1 MDFSRVIKE
10 VGRGKNH
17 ARDLDR
23 QTAYELYHAVLAGEV
38 PPLELGG
45 LLIAFRIKGEGE
57 EEMLG
62 FYQAMQERVM
72 ALQAPVDRPPPIV
85 IPSYNGARKQANLT
99 PLLAMAL
106 ARLDFPVVVHGV
118 TGDPGRVTSAEIFRE
133 LGVAWQDSPTGAQSA
148 LVLERRPVFIPVAR
162 LCPALDSQLMLRWRM
177 GVRNSAHTLAKLAT
191 PFHHHLHWRLSSVS
205 HPEYINRVGSFFKAI
220 NSSALLMNGTEGET
234 YANPERLTK
243 IYSLYQGEQQLL
255 LDPQNYP
262 LPPLESLP
270 TGRDAAATARWT
282 KACLDGEHPLPSA
295 IRLQLACCLSAT
307 GQSASME
314 RALEYID
321 RIFDHGGR

>member
-23 QTAYELYHAVLAGEV
+23 QTAYELYHAILAGEV

-45 LLIAFRIKGEGE
+45 LLMAFRIKGEAE
-57 EEMLG
+57 AEMVG

-133 LGVAWQDSPTGAQSA
+133 LGIAWQDSPAQAQSA
-148 LVLERRPVFIPVAR
+148 LVLERQPVFIPVAR

-205 HPEYINRVGSFFKAI
+205 HPEYITRVGDFFKAV

-234 YANPERLTK
+234 YANPQRLTK

-255 LDPQNYP
+255 LDPEHYP
-262 LPPLESLP
+262 LPPLENLP
-270 TGRDAAATARWT
+270 AGRDAATTARWT
-282 KACLDGEHPLPSA
+282 QACLNGAHPLPTA

-307 GQSASME
+307 GQSPSLE
-314 RALEYID
+314 QALDYID
-321 RIFDHGGR
+321 MVFVPEGR